1 MYHITVT
8 VTQKHIIFKCVFL
21 KSIYFRTTTYDRRSG
36 GFITSVSTED
46 VNNDDDDDEN
56 DENSNKEQR
65 SHDDEK
71 LILSKDTYNTLTR
84 SSNKKTV
91 SFYNASSS
99 MKRKMSSFETQSESL
114 SGGENI
120 IPAFF

>member
-1 MYHITVT
+1 M
-8 VTQKHIIFKCVFL
+8 C
-21 KSIYFRTTTYDRRSG
+21 IYCRTTTYDRRSG

-46 VNNDDDDDEN
+46 VNNDDDDEN

-91 SFYNASSS
+91 SFYNASNS
-99 MKRKMSSFETQSESL
+99 MKQKMSSFDTQSEL
-114 SGGENI
+114 SSDEETI